1 MLNNSIHFSL
11 IPQHRKNKKYFPP
24 IVNSSNQ
31 ITFTF
36 SESSNSNYGG
46 QNIPSALVT
55 VHRPPCFI
63 FR

>member
-1 MLNNSIHFSL
+1 MLNNILHFTL
-11 IPQHRKNKKYFPP
+11 IPQHRKYKKYFPP
-24 IVNSSNQ
+24 IVNLSNQ

-36 SESSNSNYGG
+36 SEASDSEYGG

-63 FR
+63 FK